1 MLPKGFKGR
10 MSPVTPQEALLRRIA
25 LESTSTSGS
34 SITHIDTAEQNHVR
48 KIAHMPADTMVWVRS
63 HLKREA
69 DLRLSDK
76 EERMWPWDEVMRS
89 ASAKTLG
96 NHRSAHQDTEDNAF
110 TMREFPMYPGEYIP
124 SGHNSLATLR
134 DDLTLDLLAQN
145 INASWMKI
153 TGGEFFQ
160 SMPEYYKRVDG
171 LDESLLQDIVGA
183 LYPNL
188 DVHDTRALIRK
199 VLESLSTDSNSTI
212 RSLSRTITAECLGLD
227 DAPQHY
233 TNFLEWM
240 SRMMDTVGFKTENAI
255 YQFCRRKFNAYDVR
269 LMYENYS
276 LMGRNF
282 LDAAKVDGYTHY
294 YLIMKDYIRK
304 LNSKDSRPQIG
315 VRIDPPEFDPKSGF
329 AFGWGFHNEL
339 FVYAHIRENIAG
351 TGEITMHGEPVASY
365 LSDQSWWMEYLL
377 QPFDDAGLNFKDF
390 DVQLKAEMVHP
401 RGDKNRLCRAGR
413 IAIAMGLTKLMPITR
428 IHLKK
433 AGMLSFSKRRTWQ
446 DKPGVK
452 GKNSSRFF
460 KKR

>member
-1 MLPKGFKGR
+1 
-10 MSPVTPQEALLRRIA
+10 MSPKSPQEALLRRIA
-25 LESTSTSGS
+25 LERRDSNKSL
-34 SITHIDTAEQNHVR
+34 ITHIASVEQDKVAR
-48 KIAHMPADTMVWVRS
+48 IAHMPADLMVWVRS
-63 HLKREA
+63 HLKRDADRRFSDREEKLRPWNEA
-69 DLRLSDK
+69 
-76 EERMWPWDEVMRS
+76 MRS
-89 ASAKTLG
+89 TAGKTLG
-96 NHRSAHQDTEDNAF
+96 SHRSSPTDTDDNSF

-134 DDLTLDLLAQN
+134 DELTLDLLAQN
-145 INASWMKI
+145 IKTSWMKI

-171 LDESLLQDIVGA
+171 LDEALLQDIVGA
-183 LYPNL
+183 IYPNL

-199 VLESLSTDSNSTI
+199 VLETLSTDSNTVI
-212 RSLSRTITAECLGLD
+212 RALSRTVTAECLGLD

-276 LMGRNF
+276 MMGKNF

-304 LNSKDSRPQIG
+304 LHSKDSRAQIG
-315 VRIDPPEFDPKSGF
+315 VRIDPVEYDPKTGF
-329 AFGWGFHNEL
+329 AYGWGFHNEL
-339 FVYAHIRENIAG
+339 FVYAHIRENISG
-351 TGEITMHGEPVASY
+351 TGEIVLHGEPVATY
-365 LSDQSWWMEYLL
+365 LGDQSWWLEYLL
-377 QPFDDAGLNFKDF
+377 QPFDDAGLSFKDF
-390 DVQLKAEMVHP
+390 DVQLKAELVHP

-433 AGMLSFSKRRTWQ
+433 AGMLSFSKRRTWNE
-446 DKPGVK
+446 KPGIK
-452 GKNSSRFF
+452 GKNSTRFF